1 MLEELWYDIR
11 YASRVLR
18 RSPLNTTIAVAIL
31 ALGIGAN
38 TAMFSAVNQVLL
50 RPLPFSDPDH
60 LVRVRDRVTDA
71 GGQVHAF
78 NMPARHIIAL
88 RDQATV
94 FDGIVA
100 ASGGSMLLEGAD
112 IPERVSVV
120 DVSDTGNTLG
130 ITPIAGRDFSIAERR
145 QGFASAVTI
154 VSHAI
159 WQARFGGR
167 ADAIGATVRLDGRP
181 FTVIGVMPPQYAFPY
196 EAQFWMPIVLD
207 PSDLNRDFAV
217 FARRRAGAG
226 LAQVRDALDAVAANV
241 RRESVDAAPTF
252 GFELM
257 TIRENL
263 LANEDAPLRAL
274 TYVVALLLLV
284 GCVNVATLLLA
295 RATTRRREFAI
306 RAALGAGRGRHVRQL
321 LAESLLLAAFGCAGG
336 LLLAAW
342 IEPLTATLF
351 PHVLRGQLGIVS
363 PQIDWRV
370 LSFAIAASVGSAV
383 MAGVLP
389 ALGSRRAEPSLA
401 LVDGGRA
408 FTSGPR
414 RRRLLGTLIVAETA
428 LTLVLLAGAGLVI
441 RNFVRLQE
449 APLGFRAGG
458 LLAMEVTFPSAAYA
472 TPAARIGAVARI
484 AESVRSLPGVQAAAV
499 TTVNPLGGGTWG
511 ASVITEEAAAQD
523 PHASINVNHRLI
535 TPALFEVMGIPIVQ
549 GRAFGEDDRAT
560 TAPVAIVSE
569 RLAARAW
576 PNDNAIGKRI
586 RLARNGAP
594 WLTVVGVAGNV
605 SDAHDPGVPIE
616 TWYLPFAQHAEAS
629 DAEHIYVMA
638 RAGGGDPLALVSAV
652 QRAVVAVDRT
662 LVPYAPVAMDRFHDA
677 SIARE
682 RVGAALMSGFGV
694 FGLMLAALGVYGVM
708 AFSVSQRTA
717 EIGIRMALGA
727 AAGDI
732 LPLVLRRALWLV
744 GGGVAL
750 GAFGAIVLNRLLA
763 TLLTEV
769 GRIDPAVLAAAAA
782 LIVAA
787 AVAACVIPAIGA
799 ARLDP
804 VAALRSE

>member
-1 MLEELWYDIR
+1 MLEELWYDAR
-11 YASRVLR
+11 YACRVLR
-18 RSPLNTTIAVAIL
+18 RAPLHTAIVIAIL

-50 RPLPFSDPDH
+50 RPLPFNDPDR

-88 RDQATV
+88 RDEATV
-94 FDGIVA
+94 FEGIVA
-100 ASGGSMLLEGAD
+100 ASGGSMLLEGGD
-112 IPERVSVV
+112 VPERVSVV

-130 ITPIAGRDFSIAERR
+130 VGPIAGRDFSIEERR
-145 QGFASAVTI
+145 QGRASGVTI

-181 FTVIGVMPPQYAFPY
+181 LNVIGVMPPQYAFPY
-196 EAQFWMPIVLD
+196 EAQFWMPLVLD
-207 PSDLNRDFAV
+207 ASDQNRDFAV

-226 LAQVRDALDAVAANV
+226 LAQVRDALDAIAASV
-241 RRESVDAAPTF
+241 RRRSSDAAPTF
-252 GFELM
+252 GFELT

-295 RATTRRREFAI
+295 RGATRRREFAI

-321 LAESLLLAAFGCAGG
+321 FAESLVLAAFGCAGG

-370 LSFAIAASVGSAV
+370 LGFAIAASVGSAIL
-383 MAGVLP
+383 AGVLP
-389 ALGSRRAEPSLA
+389 ALGSRRAEPGLA
-401 LVDGGRA
+401 LSDAGRA
-408 FTSGPR
+408 LTGGPA

-458 LLAMEVTFPSAAYA
+458 LLAMELTFPPAGYATSAAR
-472 TPAARIGAVARI
+472 TGAVARI
-484 AESVRSLPGVQAAAV
+484 ADRVRGISGVRAAAI

-511 ASVITEEAAAQD
+511 ASVITEKAAAQD
-523 PHASINVNHRLI
+523 PRSSINVNHRLI
-535 TPALFEVMGIPIVQ
+535 TPGLLDVMGIPILE
-549 GRAFGEDDRAT
+549 GRALGEEDRPT
-560 TAPVAIVSE
+560 TAPVAIVSQ
-569 RLAARAW
+569 RLAERAW
-576 PNDNAIGKRI
+576 PNESAIGKRI
-586 RLARNGAP
+586 RLARNGTP

-616 TWYLPFAQHAEAS
+616 TWYLPFAQHAETSA
-629 DAEHIYVMA
+629 AEHIYVMA
-638 RAGGGDPLALVSAV
+638 RAASGDPLALVSAV

-662 LVPYAPVAMDRFHDA
+662 LVPYAPVAMDRYHDE

-682 RVGAALMSGFGV
+682 RAGAALMSGFGA
-694 FGLMLAALGVYGVM
+694 FGLLLAALGVYGVM

-727 AAGDI
+727 APRDI
-732 LPLVLRRALWLV
+732 LPLVLRRALWFVV
-744 GGGVAL
+744 GGTAL
-750 GAFGAIVLNRLLA
+750 GAVGAIVLNRLLA
-763 TLLTEV
+763 SLLTEV
-769 GRIDPAVLAAAAA
+769 GRVDPAVLAAAAA

-787 AVAACVIPAIGA
+787 AVAACVIPATAA

-804 VAALRSE
+804 VAALKKD